1 MFRIPGPAQQIDDLK
16 KAFEEGRDPL
26 AYSSVKN
33 IEITAVASV
42 LKLYFR
48 ELTSPLFPC
57 DKYYD
62 FIKCIRKFS
71 ILLFSFLNCSF
82 LLVGKEEPQDR
93 LDSLRDTVQTLHPAI
108 VTVMRYLFRFLKRYV
123 TMYLCLCLH

>member
-1 MFRIPGPAQQIDDLK
+1 MIVLCVLLTCTVNSITYYIHYTGLTTEGLFRIPGPAQQIDDLK

-26 AYSSVKN
+26 AYSSVKSM
-33 IEITAVASV
+33 EITAVASV

-62 FIKCIRKFS
+62 FIKCIRKLS
-71 ILLFSFLNCSF
+71 ILLFSFI
-82 LLVGKEEPQDR
+82 K
-93 LDSLRDTVQTLHPAI
+93 
-108 VTVMRYLFRFLKRYV
+108 LFFSSCR
-123 TMYLCLCLH
+123 